1 MDKHTVTMHTVTMH
15 ISDKPEPVNSLRY
28 DADGG
33 AGPGLLIL
41 NSLYLMKNAIV
52 GNLVK
57 DFESATAG
65 KAPQRIRVTM
75 IIETLDD

>member
-33 AGPGLLIL
+33 AGPGLLR
-41 NSLYLMKNAIV
+41 
-52 GNLVK
+52 
-57 DFESATAG
+57 F
-65 KAPQRIRVTM
+65 
-75 IIETLDD
+75 